1 MHARMTRLQ
10 ASPERLDDMAR
21 FFQEQTVPLLEGL
34 DGYQGHLLLADRSS
48 GTALALTLWESEDA
62 LRASEDAVVDAR
74 RQAAETAG
82 ASGQPTV
89 ERFEVLTDARR

>member
-21 FFQEQTVPLLEGL
+21 QFREQTAPLLESL
-34 DGYQGHLLLADRSS
+34 DGYQGHLLLADRSA
-48 GTALALTLWESEDA
+48 GTALAVTLCESEEA
-62 LRASEDAVVDAR
+62 LRASEDAVVEAR

-82 ASGQPTV
+82 ATAEPVV
-89 ERFEVLTDARR
+89 ERLEVLTDARR